1 MSAKNGD
8 KKSLNEHGIFM
19 LTGSIEEDSCEEA
32 IRFILEANLN
42 NQHDYLTM
50 IVNSPGGYVNAGFS
64 LIDVMNGSKL
74 ELRTIGLGI
83 LASMGLLIFIAGK
96 KGRRSLTPNTM
107 ILSHQWSGLHWG
119 KEHELL
125 ASQKGDSLLTEMIIR
140 HYRRHTGLN
149 DKDIKKY
156 LLPPSDVWLS
166 AKEAKRLALCDEV
179 KEF

>member
-1 MSAKNGD
+1 MSGKNETKDLGD
-8 KKSLNEHGIFM
+8 HGIHL
-19 LTGSIEEDSCEEA
+19 LTGAVDESTCEAA

-42 NQHDYLTM
+42 NGHEYLTM

-64 LIDVMNGSKL
+64 LIDVMTGSKAAVG
-74 ELRTIGLGI
+74 TVGLGM

-107 ILSHQWSGLHWG
+107 IMSHQWSGLRWG

-125 ASQKGDSLLTEMIIR
+125 ASQRGDDILTGMIFR
-140 HYRRHTGLN
+140 HYKRHTGLN
-149 DKDIKKY
+149 DRQIRKY
-156 LLPPSDVWLS
+156 LLPLSDVWLS
-166 AKEAKRLALCDEV
+166 AKEAKKLGLCDEV

>member
-1 MSAKNGD
+1 MARKSEVKNLGD
-8 KKSLNEHGIFM
+8 HGIYL
-19 LTGSIEEDSCEEA
+19 LTGDVDESECEEA

-42 NQHDYLTM
+42 NGHEYLTM

-64 LIDVMNGSKL
+64 LIDVMNGSRA
-74 ELRTIGLGI
+74 EIRTVGLGI

-96 KGRRSLTPNTM
+96 KGRRLLTPNTM
-107 ILSHQWSGLHWG
+107 VMSHQWSGLRWG

-125 ASQKGDSLLTEMIIR
+125 ASQRGDNILTGMIFQ
-140 HYRRHTGLN
+140 HFKRHTGLN
-149 DKDIKKY
+149 DKQIRKY

-166 AKEAKRLALCDEV
+166 AKDARKLGLCDEV